1 MTHCSGTSMLY
12 AAQPVQLEGGE
23 DNFEDRFHVTTFA
36 TA

>member
-1 MTHCSGTSMLY
+1 MLF

-23 DNFEDRFHVTTFA
+23 GNFEETFHGTTFA

>member
-1 MTHCSGTSMLY
+1 MLF

-23 DNFEDRFHVTTFA
+23 GNFEDKVHVTTFA